1 MMKFAVPSHLSHL
14 ARPRNLIAALFVV
27 GSVGVVTTHYAL
39 PGAAFAQTTPPVAP
53 ALLVTTAVA
62 KSESVQQ
69 TITGIGNALALA
81 SVTLHAR
88 VDGALEKV
96 NFEEGQDVKAGQ
108 VLAQLDPRTFQA
120 QLDQAKAQKAKDEAQ
135 LVNAQNDLRRY
146 EGLIKEDATTQQVLD
161 TQRSLV
167 GQLQAAIQVDAAQIS
182 FAAVQLSYTT
192 ITAPISGRIGAR
204 LIDPGNIV
212 HAADA
217 GGLLVINQID
227 PIAVQFAL
235 PESALAAINQALGT
249 GHKRLK
255 VEVIDRNSQEVLGVG
270 ALILVNNQIDTTTGT
285 VTLKASV
292 PNGKHPLWPGQ
303 SVNARLTLSTL
314 NNVVTI
320 PSSGVQRS
328 QKGLFV
334 YVVGAGDVVHAH
346 PVTVAQVEGNVSV
359 ISAGLKAGDRVVVD
373 GLYRLVEGSHV
384 REASSAAATAA
395 TAAGAKP

>member
-1 MMKFAVPSHLSHL
+1 MKFTLPSNLSHL
-14 ARPRNLIAALFVV
+14 YRPRNVVAALFIA
-27 GSVGVVTTHYAL
+27 GSVGAITTQYAL
-39 PGAAFAQTTPPVAP
+39 PGAAFAQATPPAAP
-53 ALLVTTAVA
+53 ALLVTTALA
-62 KSESVQQ
+62 QSGSVQE
-69 TITGIGNALALA
+69 TVTGIGNALALA

-88 VDGALEKV
+88 VDGELQKV
-96 NFEEGQDVKAGQ
+96 HFEEGQDVKAGQ

-120 QLDQAKAQKAKDEAQ
+120 QLDQAAAQKAKDEA
-135 LVNAQNDLRRY
+135 LLLNARNDLRRY
-146 EGLIKEDATTQQVLD
+146 EALIKDDATTQQVLD
-161 TQRSLV
+161 TQRALV
-167 GQLQAAIQVDAAQIS
+167 SQLQAAVQVDAAQVS
-182 FAAVQLSYTT
+182 FASVQLGYTT
-192 ITAPISGRIGAR
+192 ITAPISGRVGAR

-227 PIAVQFAL
+227 PIGVQFAL
-235 PESALAAINQALGT
+235 PESVLGAIHKASGS
-249 GHKRLK
+249 GHKHLK
-255 VEVIDRNSQEVLGVG
+255 VEVIDRNTQDVLGVG
-270 ALILVNNQIDTTTGT
+270 ALVLVNNQIDTATGT

-292 PNGKHPLWPGQ
+292 PNAKQQLWPGQ

-314 NNVVTI
+314 SNVVTI

-334 YVVGAGDVVHAH
+334 YTVGVGDVVHAQ

-373 GLYRLVEGSHV
+373 GLYRMVEGAHV
-384 REASSAAATAA
+384 REAGGAGAAA